1 MERTDLTLAQT
12 VLDAI
17 ADSILVCDDGGVV
30 VFANPAA
37 RRFFGQYGSPPEGQP
52 LAQCL
57 SIFKPEGRREL
68 QNHLH
73 TLRTALPDA
82 AEHPEIILE
91 TETQVVS
98 VHTAAMPPAASARNL
113 WLVLVLR
120 DVTRP
125 FQATK
130 SKSDFVSMVSHE
142 LRTPMTSIKGY
153 ISLLRQGIAG
163 PLLPKQENFLD
174 IVQRNVDRMTTL
186 INDLLD
192 VSRIEAGK
200 IQLDIQETRIA
211 DLAKRVVETMQVN
224 ANQKGLILTLD
235 IPPNLPPVK
244 TDWRRI
250 TQVFTNLIGNAI
262 AYTPSGEVRVS
273 VQKVPDAVQVSV
285 QDTGIGIAPEDMN
298 HIFERFY
305 RAENEVVRAVG
316 GTGLG
321 LPIVKSFVEMHGGRI
336 WVESTPGEGS
346 TFTFIL
352 PLDHND
358 E

>member
-17 ADSILVCDDGGVV
+17 ADSVLVCDDGEVI

-37 RRFFGQYGSPPEGQP
+37 RRFFGQYGLHPDGQR
-52 LAQCL
+52 LADCL

-68 QNHLH
+68 QNYLQS
-73 TLRTALPDA
+73 LQIASLDA
-82 AEHPEIILE
+82 AERPEIILE
-91 TETQVVS
+91 TETQVIS
-98 VHTAAMPPAASARNL
+98 VQAAAMPPSSGAAL
-113 WLVLVLR
+113 WPVLILR

-153 ISLLRQGIAG
+153 ISLLRQGVAG
-163 PLLPKQENFLD
+163 PLLPKQETFLD

-192 VSRIEAGK
+192 VSRIESGK
-200 IQLDIQETRIA
+200 IQLDIQETQIT
-211 DLAKRVVETMQVN
+211 DLAKWVVETMQVN
-224 ANQKGLILTLD
+224 AEEKGLTLTLD
-235 IPPNLPPVK
+235 APPDLPTVK

-262 AYTPSGEVRVS
+262 AYTPAGEVHVS
-273 VQKVPDAVQVSV
+273 LQKVSNAVQVSV
-285 QDTGIGIAPEDMN
+285 QDTGIGIGPEDMN